1 MDIERLS
8 IWLDRVDPYGYS
20 RLMALKSIY
29 IAIVLFIANLF
40 LRPPMASLVMLI
52 AGAGIIIIEL
62 PSINTFKKKDT
73 IYLAYIILVSLTIAL
88 FAAYVYIPSLF
99 ILFAACWC
107 YILYSL
113 ISKNP
118 ALFPIGS
125 VILMLGL
132 ISLKGYN
139 SGNFYLIL
147 NELIFF
153 AEFAV
158 IVFWAHKLFPNFYY
172 KVWHKATILSIE
184 TMQNMLKNQHSAE
197 SRTLFK
203 HYYQAKNVLPL
214 LTKFPQIRQ
223 MVAITNWLS
232 YYHYYLA
239 DLLSTSSSDRGLL
252 ATLEHDLQILLWA
265 FKNGKKLP
273 KLAFA
278 CLEDGELSSH
288 QLIFSKIRHK
298 WNKLC

>member
-1 MDIERLS
+1 
-8 IWLDRVDPYGYS
+8 
-20 RLMALKSIY
+20 MA
-29 IAIVLFIANLF
+29 A
-40 LRPPMASLVMLI
+40 LVMLV
-52 AGAGIIIIEL
+52 AGAGIIVIEL
-62 PSINTFKKKDT
+62 PSINTFKQKDT
-73 IYLAYIILVSLTIAL
+73 IYLVYIILVLLTIAL

-113 ISKNP
+113 LSKNP
-118 ALFPIGS
+118 ILFPLGS
-125 VILMLGL
+125 VILILGL
-132 ISLKGYN
+132 VSLKGYN

-153 AEFAV
+153 AEFAI

-172 KVWHKATILSIE
+172 KIWLKATILSIE
-184 TMQNMLKNQHSAE
+184 TMQNMLKNHHSVE
-197 SRTLFK
+197 SKTLFK
-203 HYYQAKNVLPL
+203 HYSQAKNVLPL

-232 YYHYYLA
+232 HYHYYLA
-239 DLLSTSSSDRGLL
+239 DLISTSRTDHGVL
-252 ATLEHDLQILLWA
+252 ATLEHDLHMLLLA

-273 KLAFA
+273 EPAFA
-278 CLEDGELSSH
+278 RLEEKSLSSH
-288 QLIFSKIRHK
+288 QLLFSKIRQK